1 MAAGGWHRTIAAN
14 ITFTFTFTFTATPRH
29 ELQEDYCEGETV
41 RILPCSH
48 AFHAECVDQW
58 LKEKDTCPMC
68 KACVAE
74 EEEEAD
80 KPATPAGE
88 F

>member
-1 MAAGGWHRTIAAN
+1 M
-14 ITFTFTFTFTATPRH
+14 
-29 ELQEDYCEGETV
+29 